1 MNIPL
6 TEEDLVIAE
15 ELSERTYQKY
25 KNFNGHYRN
34 LRSSHSIGRF
44 GELAAHKYFKQLGM
58 QTNPHFLN
66 VEEDSLCD
74 ITADAV
80 RWDVKTWN
88 SNYWNVWG
96 RAVSSK
102 QLPFLKKK
110 ADAILWT
117 SVDPLQPT
125 EVTIYGWNAVDDI
138 ARYEP
143 IWMGPEGNKV
153 HNHQVPIGDILPL
166 SGIKKE
172 APPISG

>member
-25 KNFNGHYRN
+25 KNYNGHYRN

-58 QTNPHFLN
+58 NTNPHFLN

-80 RWDVKTWN
+80 RWMSRRGTPVTGMSGAELYLV
-88 SNYWNVWG
+88 SNYH
-96 RAVSSK
+96 SSRRK
-102 QLPFLKKK
+102 QMPFYG
-110 ADAILWT
+110 
-117 SVDPLQPT
+117 PL
-125 EVTIYGWNAVDDI
+125 
-138 ARYEP
+138 
-143 IWMGPEGNKV
+143 
-153 HNHQVPIGDILPL
+153 
-166 SGIKKE
+166 
-172 APPISG
+172 

>member
-1 MNIPL
+1 VNIPL

-58 QTNPHFLN
+58 ETTPHFLN
-66 VEEDSLCD
+66 AEEDNFCD

-80 RWDVKTWN
+80 RWDIKTWN
-88 SNYWNVWG
+88 TNYWQVWG

-102 QLPFLKKK
+102 QLPFLEKK
-110 ADAILWT
+110 ADALLWT

-125 EVTIYGWNAVDDI
+125 EVIIYGWNTVADI
-138 ARYEP
+138 KQYEP
-143 IWMGPEGNKV
+143 SWTGPEGNKV
-153 HNHQVPIGDILPL
+153 HNYQVPVTDIRPL

-172 APPISG
+172 APIP